1 MKTLSTITAITFT
14 LAAFANS
21 APDKKGAYATVKDAQ
36 EDPDFAI
43 QGEFAGSYTQSEGNV
58 SKVGIQVIALGNG
71 RFRAVGFEGGL
82 PGAGWD
88 KGERSQSEA
97 NKAADGS
104 VTFTEEEGKATG
116 VLKADSFTIKSPD
129 GKSLGTLKR
138 MNRKSPTLGM
148 KPPKGAIELF
158 NGKSLEH
165 WKKGARKT
173 DDGLLMEGVNSTRND
188 FKNFTLHIEF
198 KLPYMPKARGQGR
211 ANSGMYLL
219 GTETQMLD
227 SFGLS
232 GESNECGGLYKWK
245 RPDVNMC
252 YPPLRWQTY
261 DVEFQAASG
270 GNPPVMS
277 VKHNDVTIHDK
288 VKLRKNSTQGGIHLQ
303 NHSNPVRYRNIWIL
317 EKS

>member
-1 MKTLSTITAITFT
+1 MKILSTITTLTFSLSLMAIG
-14 LAAFANS
+14 
-21 APDKKGAYATVKDAQ
+21 APDKKGAYATAKDAQ

-43 QGEFAGSYTQSEGNV
+43 QGEFAGSYTQSEGTV

-71 RFRAVGFEGGL
+71 KFRAVGFEGGL

-97 NKAADGS
+97 NKAADSS
-104 VTFTEEEGKATG
+104 VTFTEEDSKATG
-116 VLKADSFTIKSPD
+116 VLKGDNLTIKSPD
-129 GKSLGTLKR
+129 GKSLGVLKR
-138 MNRKSPTLGM
+138 VNRKSATLGL
-148 KPPKGAIELF
+148 KPPKGATELF
-158 NGKSLEH
+158 KGTSLEH

-173 DDGLLMEGVNSTRND
+173 PDGLLMEGVNSARND

-198 KLPYMPKARGQGR
+198 RLPYMPKARGQGR

-245 RPDVNMC
+245 RPDQNMC

-261 DVEFQAASG
+261 DVEFQAASE
-270 GNPPVMS
+270 GNPPVMT
-277 VKHNDVTIHDK
+277 VKHNGVVIHDK

-303 NHSNPVRYRNIWIL
+303 NHSNPVRYRNIWLL

>member
-1 MKTLSTITAITFT
+1 MKILSTITTLTFSLSLMAIG
-14 LAAFANS
+14 
-21 APDKKGAYATVKDAQ
+21 APDKKGAYATAKDAQ

-43 QGEFAGSYTQSEGNV
+43 QGEFAGSYTQSEGTV

-71 RFRAVGFEGGL
+71 KFRAVGFEGGL

-104 VTFTEEEGKATG
+104 VTFTEEDSKATG
-116 VLKADSFTIKSPD
+116 VLKGDNLTIESPD
-129 GKSLGTLKR
+129 GKSLGVLKR
-138 MNRKSPTLGM
+138 VNRESATLGL
-148 KPPKGAIELF
+148 KPPKGATELF
-158 NGKSLEH
+158 NGTSLEH
-165 WKKGARKT
+165 WKKGARKSA
-173 DDGLLMEGVNSTRND
+173 DGLLMEGVNSARND

-198 KLPYMPKARGQGR
+198 RLPYMPKARGQGR

-245 RPDVNMC
+245 RPDQNMC

-261 DVEFQAASG
+261 DVEFQAASD
-270 GNPPVMS
+270 GNPPVMT
-277 VKHNDVTIHDK
+277 VKHNGVVIHDK

-303 NHSNPVRYRNIWIL
+303 NHSNPVRYRNIWLL